1 MQKPRRID
9 RVIGRDPSLRWRS
22 RANQQ
27 GPHLLSITELHD
39 NLQSSVVPAE
49 AGT

>member
-27 GPHLLSITELHD
+27 GHRTY
-39 NLQSSVVPAE
+39 
-49 AGT
+49 